1 MGKIAGKNKTK
12 NKIQPTYSLSFLIIS
27 LFTFIYI
34 GSSAL
39 IINYYYREIPF
50 EKQILVS
57 YETLGATTEIH
68 LAPIRNEPYL
78 SGFATTPSV
87 SAMSAL
93 AVDLASGK
101 VLFEKEPELPVFPAS
116 TTKIMTAL
124 VALDTYPLSQVVT
137 IDKVYIDGQKMGLIL
152 GEQIKVEDLI
162 YGLLVSSANDAAE
175 VLAGNYPG
183 GRDVFIAAMNIK
195 AKELGLKNTLFIN
208 PSGLDS
214 NGQLTTST
222 DLIRASSYAIK
233 NPEFARIVATK
244 AITVKSVDEKYVHN
258 LKNINRLLG
267 EVDGVKGIKTGYTEG
282 ARENLVTYV
291 ERDGRR
297 IVTAVLGSK
306 DRFGESKNIIEWIFA
321 NYTWN

>member
-1 MGKIAGKNKTK
+1 
-12 NKIQPTYSLSFLIIS
+12 
-27 LFTFIYI
+27 
-34 GSSAL
+34 L
-39 IINYYYREIPF
+39 IINYYYREIPI

-57 YETLGATTEIH
+57 YETLGATSEIPTE
-68 LAPIRNEPYL
+68 PKKTEPYL
-78 SGFATTPSV
+78 SESAIPPSI

-93 AVDLASGK
+93 AVDLNTGK
-101 VLFEKEPELPVFPAS
+101 VLFEKDPELPVFPAS

-137 IDKVYIDGQKMGLIL
+137 IDNVYIDGQKMGLTI

-175 VLAGNYPG
+175 VLADNYPG
-183 GRDVFIAAMNIK
+183 GRDVFIAAMNLK
-195 AKELGLKNTLFIN
+195 AKELGLTNTLFLN

-214 NGQLTTST
+214 DGQLTTSS
-222 DLIRASSYAIK
+222 DLIRASAYAIK

-244 AITVKSVDEKYVHN
+244 TITVKSIDEKYVHN

-267 EVDGVKGIKTGYTEG
+267 EVDGVLGIKTGYTEG
-282 ARENLVTYV
+282 ARENLVTYI
-291 ERDGRR
+291 ERDGRK
-297 IVTAVLGSK
+297 IILAILGSK